1 MDKIIRVTG
10 EGVVSVPP
18 DTICVSLSIRE
29 LDPSYAKS
37 LAAVDEKVMLLKK
50 CLAKVGVDEKNIV
63 TQDFRISQRI
73 DRVYQELTKKYK
85 DKFLGFETTH
95 LLEVR
100 FDYDTKMLG
109 EVVNQISK
117 ADIEPRLNISFEVKK
132 GEDEIKGKALK
143 MAVEKAERDA
153 KVLSEA
159 ARVKLGDILSINHS
173 FSEVRVSRPA
183 PAMMEKMCYEEAAI
197 GSASLGSINVD
208 DIKFNATVTIDWE
221 IEK

>member
-29 LDPSYAKS
+29 LDSSYSKS
-37 LAAVDEKVMLLKK
+37 LEAVDKKVTLLKES
-50 CLAKVGVDEKNIV
+50 LAKVGVDEKNVV
-63 TQDFRISQRI
+63 TQDFRITQRV

-85 DKFLGFETTH
+85 DKFLGYETSH

-100 FDYDTKMLG
+100 FDYDTNMLG
-109 EVVNQISK
+109 DVVNAISK
-117 ADIEPRLNISFEVKK
+117 ADIEPRLDISFEVKK
-132 GEDEIKGKALK
+132 GKDEINERALK
-143 MAVEKAERDA
+143 MAVDNAEKDA
-153 KVLSEA
+153 KTLAVA
-159 ARVKLGDILSINHS
+159 AKVKLGDILSINHS

-183 PAMMEKMCYEEAAI
+183 PAMMAKMSYEEAAI
-197 GSASLGSINVD
+197 ESTSLRGINVD

>member
-29 LDPSYAKS
+29 IDPSYAKS
-37 LAAVDEKVMLLKK
+37 LAAVDKKVTLLKES
-50 CLAKVGVDEKNIV
+50 LTKVGVDEKNIV
-63 TQDFRISQRI
+63 TQDFRINQRV

-85 DKFLGFETTH
+85 DKFLGYETSH
-95 LLEVR
+95 LLEVS
-100 FDYDTKMLG
+100 FNYDTNMLG
-109 EVVNQISK
+109 DVVNAISK

-132 GEDEIKGKALK
+132 GKEEIKENALK
-143 MAVEKAERDA
+143 KAVENAERNA
-153 KVLSEA
+153 RVLANASG
-159 ARVKLGDILSINHS
+159 VKLGDILTINHS
-173 FSEVRVSRPA
+173 FSEIRVSRPA

-197 GSASLGSINVD
+197 ESTSLRGINVD